1 MTDDE
6 GLSVREAVEWCGSG
20 VTREITRLRSST
32 AISRTVLENHVSD
45 ERGWPGRDRRETLP
59 ITRILSSGW
68 ASVVR
73 LSVVAWCK
81 NNMEGR
87 LAMKL
92 RWIDSNGVSN
102 HDLAELP
109 DLRQRTDGFLWL
121 DIPEWSDD
129 AETLLADE
137 FKFHPMAISESRN
150 RNHIPRL
157 HVYPHHWFIVVH
169 APEIGARGHV
179 HYLELD
185 QFVGENFLVTVH
197 GPISPKVALEAALRE
212 TNAVAARM
220 ESGRLHPTSPFG
232 LTYAI
237 VSTIARRESDMV
249 AEIAREVGLMEQR
262 VMADEDEKDPQ
273 AFLSQLFAARHELLT
288 IKTMAS
294 QGSEIYRRA
303 IKLTTFAPPEGLEL
317 MKDVLDQYET
327 VAHIS
332 DSQLVFLMGVT
343 EFYRARTD
351 TKMTIAAERLAIIAA
366 ITLPITSLSSVVGM
380 NVIVNESTRWIPLAI
395 LLLIMLG
402 ISLTLLRW
410 ARKQGWW

>member
-1 MTDDE
+1 
-6 GLSVREAVEWCGSG
+6 
-20 VTREITRLRSST
+20 
-32 AISRTVLENHVSD
+32 
-45 ERGWPGRDRRETLP
+45 
-59 ITRILSSGW
+59 
-68 ASVVR
+68 
-73 LSVVAWCK
+73 
-81 NNMEGR
+81 ME
-87 LAMKL
+87 L
-92 RWIDSNGVSN
+92 RWIDSDGVSGR
-102 HDLAELP
+102 DLAELP

-121 DIPEWSDD
+121 DIPEWGDD
-129 AETLLADE
+129 AEAMLADE
-137 FKFHPMAISESRN
+137 FGFHPMAISESRN

-157 HVYPHHWFIVVH
+157 HVYPHHVFIVVH

-185 QFVGENFLVTVH
+185 QFVGEDFLVTVH
-197 GPISPKVALEAALRE
+197 GPLSPKVSLEAALRE

-220 ESGRLHPTSPFG
+220 ENGRLHPTSPFG

-237 VSTIARRESDMV
+237 VSSIARREAEMV

-262 VMADEDEKDPQ
+262 VMAEDDEKDPQ
-273 AFLSQLFAARHELLT
+273 KFLSQLFAARHELLT

-303 IKLTTFAPPEGLEL
+303 IKLTGFAPPEGLEL

-351 TKMTIAAERLAIIAA
+351 TKMTIAAERLAVIAA
-366 ITLPITSLSSVVGM
+366 ITLPVTAISSVMGM
-380 NVIVNESTRWIPLAI
+380 NVIVNDHTLIVPLV
-395 LLLIMLG
+395 LLLAVMATMCTLML
-402 ISLTLLRW
+402 IWTKR
-410 ARKQGWW
+410 QGWW